1 MMYVVPHFPAGWSRS
16 YFAAL
21 LGSVVGAALQLQQ
34 AALWPVFLYAASV
47 LGVGVLV
54 IVLWRSQ
61 AFKQP
66 EGHQRWMVVGFIV
79 GLVLAWGV
87 TGLRAT
93 AFASGALDAAL
104 EGQDV
109 QVTGIVADMP
119 HAYPSS
125 VRFRFKVETA
135 RMGGQLIAVPALL
148 DVGWY
153 GGVQGQEGAM
163 VSLQHKPPDIKAGE
177 RWRMTLRLK
186 APHGAINP
194 HGFDYELWMWEQGVQ
209 AVATV
214 RASAKD
220 EPAVRLEATARFPVA
235 WLRQWVRDRI
245 FNKVPDAQQAGLI
258 AALVVGDQSAIAKPD
273 WDVFR
278 ATGVAHLVSIS
289 GLHVT
294 MFAWLAVRLVG
305 WWWRRSPKRCQAYP
319 APVAAMVGGVLL
331 AYFYAVFAGWGVPA
345 QRTCVMLA
353 TLALLR
359 ILGVRW
365 PWPQVWMLACATV
378 VALDPWA
385 LLQPGFWLSFVAVGI
400 LFATDS
406 VSTRLPTSGVWHRL
420 LSMLRE
426 QWVIT
431 LALAPLTLLLFGQVS
446 MVGLLANAVAIPWV
460 TLVITPLSMAGM
472 VVPALWT
479 VAAGAVAILMGM
491 LQWLALLPWA
501 VLSVAIPPWWAG
513 VAALVGGV
521 VLVSPLPIYMRTLGV
536 PLMLVVVLWQTP
548 APAFKQF
555 ELLAPDIGQGNAV
568 LVRTQNHALLYDAG
582 PRISQDND
590 AGLRVLVPLMNAM
603 DMSLNRL
610 LISHGDADHIG
621 GAAAVLQVHKKADVL
636 SSIPS
641 DHALSALRT
650 VQRCEAGQ
658 HWTWDGVDFVILH
671 PHATDYERSQETN
684 AMSCVLRISNGTQ
697 TTLLVGDIGTA
708 QEQRLVQSHAPLD
721 ADVLLVPHHGSKTS
735 SSPEFLQA
743 VTPRWALVQSGYRNR
758 YGHPAPPVMSRYQ
771 DAGITVFNS
780 PQCGAMRWKTE
791 DAERLECERTRIL
804 RYWHHRAPN

>member
-1 MMYVVPHFPAGWSRS
+1 MYVAPYFPSGWSRS

-21 LGSVVGAALQLQQ
+21 LGCVVGSALQIQQ
-34 AALWPVFLYAASV
+34 AALWTIGFYVALV
-47 LGVGVLV
+47 VLV
-54 IVLWRSQ
+54 GLLWAGLWRSSLLKHPTSQ
-61 AFKQP
+61 K
-66 EGHQRWMVVGFIV
+66 RWVGV
-79 GLVLAWGV
+79 GLMLGLLLAFGI
-87 TGLRAT
+87 TGLRASV
-93 AFASGALDAAL
+93 FASGALDAAL

-109 QVTGIVADMP
+109 QITGVVADMP
-119 HAYPSS
+119 HAYPTS
-125 VRFRFKVETA
+125 VRFRFKVESA
-135 RMGGQLIAVPALL
+135 RINGKLTAVPALI

-153 GGVQGQEGAM
+153 SGAYGQEGKT
-163 VSLQHKPPDIKAGE
+163 VVLQHKPPDIKAGE

-209 AVATV
+209 AVGTV

-220 EPAVRLEATARFPVA
+220 DSPIRIEQTALYPVA

-245 FNKVPDAQQAGLI
+245 LSKVPEPQQAGLI

-305 WWWRRSPKRCQAYP
+305 WWWRKSPKRCLVYP
-319 APVAAMVGGVLL
+319 VPVAAMVGGVVL
-331 AYFYAVFAGWGVPA
+331 ACLYAVFAGWGVPA
-345 QRTCVMLA
+345 QRTCLMLA

-365 PWPQVWMLACATV
+365 PWPQVWMLACAIV

-400 LFATDS
+400 LFATDTGNAY
-406 VSTRLPTSGVWHRL
+406 VPVKGLWQRL
-420 LSMLRE
+420 LELLRQ
-426 QWVIT
+426 QWLIT

-446 MVGLLANAVAIPWV
+446 LVGLLANVLAIPWV
-460 TLVITPLSMAGM
+460 TLVITPLAMAG
-472 VVPALWT
+472 VILSPLW
-479 VAAGAVAILMGM
+479 VIAAGAVDVLMGL

-501 VLSVAIPPWWAG
+501 VWSVAMPALWAAA
-513 VAALVGGV
+513 AALVGGLL
-521 VLVSPLPIYMRTLGV
+521 LVSPLPAHVRSLGV
-536 PLMLVVVLWQTP
+536 PLMLVVFLWQTP
-548 APAFKQF
+548 APAVKQF

-590 AGLRVLVPLMNAM
+590 AGLRVLVPLLNAM
-603 DMSLNRL
+603 GLSLNRL

-621 GAAAVLQVHKKADVL
+621 GAATVLQVHTKADVL
-636 SSIPS
+636 SSIPP
-641 DHALSALRT
+641 DHTLTALRS
-650 VQRCEAGQ
+650 VQRCQAGQ
-658 HWTWDGVDFVILH
+658 RWTWDGVDFDILH
-671 PHATDYERSQETN
+671 PQAADYERPQETN
-684 AMSCVLRISNGTQ
+684 AMSCVLRISNGKQ
-697 TTLLVGDIGTA
+697 TALLAGDIGAA
-708 QEQRLVQSHAPLD
+708 QEYQLLQAHAPLD
-721 ADVLLVPHHGSKTS
+721 ADLLLVPHHGSKTS

-758 YGHPAPPVMSRYQ
+758 YGHPAPLVMSRYQ
-771 DAGITVFNS
+771 DVGARVVNS
-780 PQCGAMRWKTE
+780 PQCGAMRWRTE

-804 RYWHHRAPN
+804 RYWHHRVPN